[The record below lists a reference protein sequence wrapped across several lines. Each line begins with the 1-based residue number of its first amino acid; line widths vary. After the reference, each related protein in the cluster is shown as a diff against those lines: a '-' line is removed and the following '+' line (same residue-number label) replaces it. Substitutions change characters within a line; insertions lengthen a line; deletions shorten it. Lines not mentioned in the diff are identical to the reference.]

1 MIKNTVDKIINEKYE
16 IDYDEALRLINEEL
30 DQLLKGAD
38 EIRQAFNGQ
47 YVDLCSIINAKCG
60 KCSEDCKFC
69 AQSIHYN
76 TQINT
81 YPLMSYEKVCDMAL
95 ENERE
100 GVHRYSIVT
109 SGRGLKGKEFE
120 EILDIYRKLKED
132 TNISL
137 CASLGII
144 NERQLIK
151 LKEAGVNRYH
161 HNLETSREYYS
172 KICSTH
178 SYDERIETIK
188 TAKKVGL
195 DVCCGGIIGMG
206 ETMEDRIKLAFEIKD
221 LHIKSIPINILM
233 PMKGTPMEGVEPI
246 KEEEIL
252 RTLAIFKFINPKA
265 SIRLAGGRTQL
276 KNNGER
282 AFLSGVSSTITGNY
296 LTTSG
301 NGIKEDI
308 KLIKNIRKQS
318 E

>member
-1 MIKNTVDKIINEKYE
+1 MIKNIVDKIINEKYE
-16 IDYDEALRLINEEL
+16 INYDEALRLINKEL
-30 DQLLKGAD
+30 DQVLNGAD
-38 EIRQAFNGQ
+38 DIRQAFDGQ
-47 YVDLCSIINAKCG
+47 HVELCSIINAKCG

-69 AQSIHYN
+69 AQSVHYN
-76 TQINT
+76 TQINA
-81 YPLMSYEKVCDMAL
+81 YPLMGYDKVCHMAL

-120 EILDIYRKLKED
+120 SVLSIYRKLKKD

-151 LKEAGVNRYH
+151 LKESGVNRYH

-221 LHIKSIPINILM
+221 LGIKSIPINILM
-233 PMKGTPMEGVEPI
+233 PIKGTPMEDVEPI
-246 KEEEIL
+246 KEEDIL

-265 SIRLAGGRTQL
+265 SIRLAGGRTHL

-308 KLIKNIRKQS
+308 KLIKKIRK
-318 E
+318 